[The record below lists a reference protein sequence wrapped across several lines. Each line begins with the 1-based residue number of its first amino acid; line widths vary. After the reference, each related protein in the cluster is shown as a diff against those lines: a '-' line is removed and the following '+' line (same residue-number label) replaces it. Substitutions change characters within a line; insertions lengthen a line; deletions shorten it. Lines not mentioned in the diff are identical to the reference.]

1 MICKNFPFIIPKN
14 FNKQMEEME
23 EERRLFYVAAS
34 RSKKYLN
41 CTFCYDY
48 SYRNPILPSPFLR
61 EIEDNKYLKS
71 DVDWKKVVQTGQ
83 VSKDVNNYLR
93 YIGYSEITPLMNKLE
108 FKREVIHKGKEIP
121 IYMKK
126 LNMNIVIGTFLII

>member
-1 MICKNFPFIIPKN
+1 MNCKDLKERMIDIDLVLSFLKSNNLTNFIAELYLNAEATAKDEDGILLTTVHRSKGLEWKNVYVIDMTCKNFPLLYQK

-71 DVDWKKVVQTGQ
+71 DVD
-83 VSKDVNNYLR
+83 
-93 YIGYSEITPLMNKLE
+93 
-108 FKREVIHKGKEIP
+108 
-121 IYMKK
+121 
-126 LNMNIVIGTFLII
+126 